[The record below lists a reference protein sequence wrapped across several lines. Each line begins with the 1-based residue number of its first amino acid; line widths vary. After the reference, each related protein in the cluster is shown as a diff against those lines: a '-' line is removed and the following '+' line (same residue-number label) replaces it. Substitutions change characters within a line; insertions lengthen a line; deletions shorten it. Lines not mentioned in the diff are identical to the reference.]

1 VNKAILIGNLTRD
14 PELRTGSSGVPV
26 CTFTLAINRRFAN
39 KQGVREADFINIVTF
54 RQKAELC
61 ARYLTKGRKVAVE
74 GVIQT
79 RSYDAQDG
87 TKRYVTEVVA
97 DEVESSA
104 ARANRLDG
112 VRADDAPPPPEGRYQ
127 GKSAQPFADATTP
140 SSRSSTPPPQG
151 LLQTAGPA
159 ACRAAL

>member
-14 PELRTGSSGVPV
+14 PEMRTGASGVPV

-54 RQKAELC
+54 KQKAELC

-74 GVIQT
+74 GSIQT

-87 TKRYVTEVVA
+87 TKRHVTEVVA
-97 DEVESSA
+97 DEVEFIGGA
-104 ARANRLDG
+104 G
-112 VRADDAPPPPEGRYQ
+112 GPGGRADDAPPPPPEPDEYQ
-127 GKSAQPFADATTP
+127 GKSTVQPFADADDDELP
-140 SSRSSTPPPQG
+140 F
-151 LLQTAGPA
+151 
-159 ACRAAL
+159 